1 MLRRVLAPLH
11 PDGVK
16 FVAAGVLAT
25 LLLFVLWAPAGWA
38 AAVVTLWMVYFFRDP
53 WRVTP
58 TRPGFLISPA
68 DGIVV
73 SIASATPPPELAMGD
88 AAIVRIGIFLNV
100 FDVHV
105 TRAPVGG
112 RVAAMRYT
120 KGRFVN
126 ASLDKAS
133 EHNERLAIR
142 IAPPEGPDIAF
153 VLVAGL
159 VARRIVCDLYD
170 GQQVATRPA
179 GRHHP
184 LRLAGRHLLPAALCP
199 DGCRGAAHGRR
210 RNRAGRPARRGAAAR
225 GDGPMKRRLT
235 TGGEP

>member
-1 MLRRVLAPLH
+1 VLRRVLAPLH
-11 PDGVK
+11 PDGFK
-16 FVAAGVLAT
+16 FVATGVLAT
-25 LLLFVLWAPAGWA
+25 LLLFLLWAPAGWA

-58 TRPGFLISPA
+58 TRPGLLISPA

-73 SIASATPPPELAMGD
+73 SIAAATPPAELAMGD
-88 AAIVRIGIFLNV
+88 MAVVRIGIFLNI

-133 EHNERLAIR
+133 EGNERLAIR
-142 IAPPEGPDIAF
+142 IAPPEGPDVAF

-159 VARRIVCDLYD
+159 VARRIVCNLYD
-170 GQQVATRPA
+170 GQQVATGQRVGIIRFGSRVDIYCPPPYVPMVVA
-179 GRHHP
+179 GQR
-184 LRLAGRHLLPAALCP
+184 
-199 DGCRGAAHGRR
+199 
-210 RNRAGRPARRGAAAR
+210 
-225 GDGPMKRRLT
+225 MV
-235 TGGEP
+235 GGETVIADRFAEESPRQGVAQ

>member
-1 MLRRVLAPLH
+1 VLRRVLAPLH
-11 PDGVK
+11 PDGFK

-25 LLLFVLWAPAGWA
+25 LLLFLLWAPAGWA

-58 TRPGFLISPA
+58 TRPGLLISPA

-73 SIASATPPPELAMGD
+73 SIAAATPPAELAMGD
-88 AAIVRIGIFLNV
+88 MAVVRIGIFLNI

-133 EHNERLAIR
+133 LDNERLAIR
-142 IAPPEGPDIAF
+142 IAPPEGPDVAF

-159 VARRIVCDLYD
+159 VARRIVCNLYD
-170 GQQVATRPA
+170 GQQVATGQRVGIIRFGSRVDIYCPPPYVPMVVA
-179 GRHHP
+179 GQRMVGGETVIADRFAEESP
-184 LRLAGRHLLPAALCP
+184 
-199 DGCRGAAHGRR
+199 
-210 RNRAGRPARRGAAAR
+210 RRGVAQ
-225 GDGPMKRRLT
+225 
-235 TGGEP
+235 

>member
-1 MLRRVLAPLH
+1 VLRRVLAPLH
-11 PDGVK
+11 PDGFK
-16 FVAAGVLAT
+16 
-25 LLLFVLWAPAGWA
+25 
-38 AAVVTLWMVYFFRDP
+38 WMVYFFRDP

-58 TRPGFLISPA
+58 TRPGLLISPA

-73 SIASATPPPELAMGD
+73 SIAAATPPAELAMGD
-88 AAIVRIGIFLNV
+88 MAVVRIGIFLNI

-133 EHNERLAIR
+133 LDNERLAVR
-142 IAPPEGPDIAF
+142 IAPPEGPDVAF

-159 VARRIVCDLYD
+159 VARRIVCNLYD
-170 GQQVATRPA
+170 GQQVATGQRVGIIRFGSRVDIYCPPPYVPMVVA
-179 GRHHP
+179 GQRMVGGETVIAD
-184 LRLAGRHLLPAALCP
+184 RLAEESPRQGVAQ
-199 DGCRGAAHGRR
+199 
-210 RNRAGRPARRGAAAR
+210 
-225 GDGPMKRRLT
+225 
-235 TGGEP
+235 

>member
-1 MLRRVLAPLH
+1 MLRRFLAPLH
-11 PDGVK
+11 PDGFK

-25 LLLFVLWAPAGWA
+25 LLLFLLWAPAGWA

-58 TRPGFLISPA
+58 TRPGLLISPA

-73 SIASATPPPELAMGD
+73 SIAAATPPPELAMGD
-88 AAIVRIGIFLNV
+88 MAIVRIGIFLNI

-159 VARRIVCDLYD
+159 VARRIVCNLYD
-170 GQQVATRPA
+170 GQQVATGQRVGIIRFGSRVDIYCPPPYVPMVVA
-179 GRHHP
+179 GQRMVGGETV
-184 LRLAGRHLLPAALCP
+184 LADRLAE
-199 DGCRGAAHGRR
+199 
-210 RNRAGRPARRGAAAR
+210 
-225 GDGPMKRRLT
+225 
-235 TGGEP
+235 EPPRQGIAQ

>member
-11 PDGVK
+11 PDGFK
-16 FVAAGVLAT
+16 FVAVGVVAT
-25 LLLFVLWAPAGWA
+25 LLLFLLWVPAGWIA
-38 AAVVTLWMVYFFRDP
+38 AIATLWMVYFFRDP

-58 TRPGFLISPA
+58 TRPGLLISPA

-73 SIASATPPPELAMGD
+73 SIAAATPPPELAMGD
-88 AAIVRIGIFLNV
+88 MAVVRIGIFLNI

-133 EHNERLAIR
+133 EDNERLAIR
-142 IAPPEGPDIAF
+142 IAPPEGPDVAF
-153 VLVAGL
+153 VMVAGL
-159 VARRIVCDLYD
+159 VARRIVCDLYE
-170 GQQVATRPA
+170 GQQVASGQRIGIIRFGSRVDIYCPPPYVPLVVA
-179 GRHHP
+179 GQR
-184 LRLAGRHLLPAALCP
+184 
-199 DGCRGAAHGRR
+199 
-210 RNRAGRPARRGAAAR
+210 
-225 GDGPMKRRLT
+225 MV
-235 TGGEP
+235 GGETVLADRVAEEPPRQGVAH

>member
-1 MLRRVLAPLH
+1 MLRRFLAPLH
-11 PDGVK
+11 PDGFK
-16 FVAAGVLAT
+16 FVAIAVVAT
-25 LLLFVLWAPAGWA
+25 LLLFLLWAPAGWA

-58 TRPGFLISPA
+58 TRPGLLISPA

-73 SIASATPPPELAMGD
+73 SLAPATPPPELAMGD
-88 AAIVRIGIFLNV
+88 AAVVRIGIFLDI

-142 IAPPEGPDIAF
+142 VAPPEGPDIAF

-159 VARRIVCDLYD
+159 VARRIVCNLYD
-170 GQQVATRPA
+170 GQQVATGQRIGIIRFGSRVDIYCPPPYVPMVVA
-179 GRHHP
+179 GQRMVGGETV
-184 LRLAGRHLLPAALCP
+184 LADRLAE
-199 DGCRGAAHGRR
+199 
-210 RNRAGRPARRGAAAR
+210 
-225 GDGPMKRRLT
+225 
-235 TGGEP
+235 EPPRQGIAQ

>member
-1 MLRRVLAPLH
+1 MLRRVLAPLY
-11 PDGVK
+11 PDGFK
-16 FVAAGVLAT
+16 FVALGVVAT
-25 LLLFVLWAPAGWA
+25 LLLFLLWGPAGWA

-58 TRPGFLISPA
+58 IRPGLLISPA

-73 SIASATPPPELAMGD
+73 SIAAATPPQELAMGD
-88 AAIVRIGIFLNV
+88 DAFLRIGIFLNI

-159 VARRIVCDLYD
+159 VARRIVCSLYD
-170 GQQVATRPA
+170 GQHIATGQRVGIIRFGSRVDIYCPPPYVPMVVAGQRMVGGETVLA
-179 GRHHP
+179 D
-184 LRLAGRHLLPAALCP
+184 RLA
-199 DGCRGAAHGRR
+199 D
-210 RNRAGRPARRGAAAR
+210 
-225 GDGPMKRRLT
+225 
-235 TGGEP
+235 EPPRQGISQ

>member
-11 PDGVK
+11 PDGFK
-16 FVAAGVLAT
+16 FVAGGVLAT
-25 LLLFVLWAPAGWA
+25 LLLFLLWAPAGWA

-58 TRPGFLISPA
+58 TRPGLLISPA

-73 SIASATPPPELAMGD
+73 SIAAATPPSELAIGD
-88 AAIVRIGIFLNV
+88 MAVVRIGIFLNV

-112 RVAAMRYT
+112 RVAEMRYT

-133 EHNERLAIR
+133 EGNERLAIR
-142 IAPPEGPDIAF
+142 IAPPEGPDVAF

-159 VARRIVCDLYD
+159 IARRIVCNLYD
-170 GQQVATRPA
+170 GQQVASGQRIGIIRFGSRVDIYCPPPYVPMVVVGQRVVGGETVLA
-179 GRHHP
+179 D
-184 LRLAGRHLLPAALCP
+184 RLAE
-199 DGCRGAAHGRR
+199 
-210 RNRAGRPARRGAAAR
+210 
-225 GDGPMKRRLT
+225 
-235 TGGEP
+235 EPPRQGIAQ

>member
-11 PDGVK
+11 PDGFK

-25 LLLFVLWAPAGWA
+25 LLLFLLWAPAGWIGA
-38 AAVVTLWMVYFFRDP
+38 IVTLWMVYFFRDP

-58 TRPGFLISPA
+58 TRPGLLISPA

-73 SIASATPPPELAMGD
+73 SIASATPPPELAMD
-88 AAIVRIGIFLNV
+88 DMAVVRIGIFLNV

-159 VARRIVCDLYD
+159 VARRIVCGLYD
-170 GQQVATRPA
+170 GQQVASGQRIGIIRFGSRVDIYCPPPYVPMVVA
-179 GRHHP
+179 GQRMVGGETV
-184 LRLAGRHLLPAALCP
+184 LADRLAEE
-199 DGCRGAAHGRR
+199 
-210 RNRAGRPARRGAAAR
+210 PARQGISQ
-225 GDGPMKRRLT
+225 
-235 TGGEP
+235 

>member
-11 PDGVK
+11 PDGFK
-16 FVAAGVLAT
+16 FVAGGVLAT
-25 LLLFVLWAPAGWA
+25 LLLFLLWAPAGWA

-58 TRPGFLISPA
+58 TRPGLLISPA

-73 SIASATPPPELAMGD
+73 SIAAATPPSELAMGD
-88 AAIVRIGIFLNV
+88 MAVVRIGIFLNI

-105 TRAPVGG
+105 TRAPVRGQ
-112 RVAAMRYT
+112 VAAMRYT

-133 EHNERLAIR
+133 EGNERLAIR
-142 IAPPEGPDIAF
+142 IAPPEGPDVAF

-159 VARRIVCDLYD
+159 IARRIVCNLYD
-170 GQQVATRPA
+170 GQQVASGQRIGIIRFGSRVDIYCPPPYVPMVVVGQRVVGGETVLA
-179 GRHHP
+179 D
-184 LRLAGRHLLPAALCP
+184 RLAE
-199 DGCRGAAHGRR
+199 
-210 RNRAGRPARRGAAAR
+210 
-225 GDGPMKRRLT
+225 
-235 TGGEP
+235 EPPRQGVAQ

>member
-1 MLRRVLAPLH
+1 VLRRILAPLH
-11 PDGVK
+11 PDGFK
-16 FVAAGVLAT
+16 FVAVGVVAT
-25 LLLFVLWAPAGWA
+25 LLLFLLWVPAGWA
-38 AAVVTLWMVYFFRDP
+38 AAVVTLWTVYFFRDP

-58 TRPGFLISPA
+58 TRPGLLISPA

-73 SIASATPPPELAMGD
+73 SIAAATPPAELAIGD
-88 AAIVRIGIFLNV
+88 MAVVRIGIFLNI

-133 EHNERLAIR
+133 EDNERLAIR
-142 IAPPEGPDIAF
+142 IAPPEGPDVAF

-159 VARRIVCDLYD
+159 VARRIVCNLYE
-170 GQQVATRPA
+170 GQQVATGQRA
-179 GRHHP
+179 GIIRFGSRVDIYCP
-184 LRLAGRHLLPAALCP
+184 PPYVPMVVAGQRMVGGETVLADRLAE
-199 DGCRGAAHGRR
+199 
-210 RNRAGRPARRGAAAR
+210 
-225 GDGPMKRRLT
+225 
-235 TGGEP
+235 EPPRQGVAQ

>member
-1 MLRRVLAPLH
+1 VLRQVLAPLH
-11 PDGVK
+11 PDGFK
-16 FVAAGVLAT
+16 FVALGVVAT
-25 LLLFVLWAPAGWA
+25 LLLFLLWAPAGWA
-38 AAVVTLWMVYFFRDP
+38 AAVATLWMVYFFRDP

-58 TRPGFLISPA
+58 TRPGLLISPA

-73 SIASATPPPELAMGD
+73 SIAAATPPQELAMGD
-88 AAIVRIGIFLNV
+88 AAVVRIGIFLNV

-142 IAPPEGPDIAF
+142 IAPPEGPDVAF

-159 VARRIVCDLYD
+159 VARRIVCNLHD
-170 GQQVATRPA
+170 GQQVGSGQRIGIIRFGSRVDIYCPPPYVPMVMA
-179 GRHHP
+179 GQRMIGGETV
-184 LRLAGRHLLPAALCP
+184 LADRLAE
-199 DGCRGAAHGRR
+199 
-210 RNRAGRPARRGAAAR
+210 
-225 GDGPMKRRLT
+225 
-235 TGGEP
+235 EPPRQGIAQ

>member
-1 MLRRVLAPLH
+1 VLRRVLAPLH
-11 PDGVK
+11 PDGFK
-16 FVAAGVLAT
+16 FVAAGVVAT
-25 LLLFVLWAPAGWA
+25 LLLFLLWAPAGWA

-58 TRPGFLISPA
+58 IRPGLLISPA
-68 DGIVV
+68 DGVVV
-73 SIASATPPPELAMGD
+73 SIAAAIPPPELAMGD
-88 AAIVRIGIFLNV
+88 TAVVRIGIFLNI

-142 IAPPEGPDIAF
+142 IAPPEGPDVAF

-159 VARRIVCDLYD
+159 VARRIVCNLYD
-170 GQQVATRPA
+170 GQQVATGQRIGIIRFGSRVDIYCPPPYVPMVVA
-179 GRHHP
+179 GQRMIGGETV
-184 LRLAGRHLLPAALCP
+184 LADRLAE
-199 DGCRGAAHGRR
+199 
-210 RNRAGRPARRGAAAR
+210 
-225 GDGPMKRRLT
+225 
-235 TGGEP
+235 EPPRQGIAQ